1 VATRVQEEG
10 FSVVTANP
18 DNPEEALLQPQ
29 DSDIVC
35 FVSLPDDEHGAHSA
49 IVTMDASGDFP
60 PNTLFRLRTVYGPGQ
75 WEAPGGVFPHQ
86 RLLEV
91 TATYQPPRAGV
102 AALDSGGSKMCG
114 SVVTLG
120 YNKREAF
127 LKGLDDLL
135 AKPVI
140 AMAHEFS
147 RGFKWKD
154 WRGIEYTDK
163 DEFAYVKGPAVKKTG
178 CTPGTRD
185 ENNNGKTPQQ
195 FADAA
200 NDFIRSR
207 RDKGF
212 GTMLT
217 EDHAYLTLDEV
228 YAVRLYTG
236 PAYQPINTFLRQI
249 ASLTSNFRNQ
259 VAQHPGLTY
268 AATVGHMHVCRTR
281 TRDGCFQAAA
291 AALVVAALMAA
302 DVSLVRAPG
311 VAAAARSA
319 SSLQWLPR
327 KRQLRHFGV
336 ASVATSSAPSG
347 RPTTRT

>member
-1 VATRVQEEG
+1 
-10 FSVVTANP
+10 
-18 DNPEEALLQPQ
+18 
-29 DSDIVC
+29 
-35 FVSLPDDEHGAHSA
+35 
-49 IVTMDASGDFP
+49 
-60 PNTLFRLRTVYGPGQ
+60 
-75 WEAPGGVFPHQ
+75 
-86 RLLEV
+86 
-91 TATYQPPRAGV
+91 
-102 AALDSGGSKMCG
+102 
-114 SVVTLG
+114 
-120 YNKREAF
+120 
-127 LKGLDDLL
+127 
-135 AKPVI
+135 VI

-268 AATVGHMHVCRTR
+268 AATVGHICRAIRKLSAVATKEEATAPLWR
-281 TRDGCFQAAA
+281 GVRGDLERSFWETDDQDMICAVDMAFMSTSKLRKPPIDYMDGNGSNVLWQLYPTEETDSGFHRGADVDLLSQFAGEAECLFPPCTMLVVKEDPKIAAAKRAGDHSRVSKLTKERRMSLGDPSSGTAPPELGRKISMDDAADKAWQAAYCVKEDTENGKNF
-291 AALVVAALMAA
+291 LSI
-302 DVSLVRAPG
+302 DV
-311 VAAAARSA
+311 
-319 SSLQWLPR
+319 LPTF
-327 KRQLRHFGV
+327 L
-336 ASVATSSAPSG
+336 
-347 RPTTRT
+347 